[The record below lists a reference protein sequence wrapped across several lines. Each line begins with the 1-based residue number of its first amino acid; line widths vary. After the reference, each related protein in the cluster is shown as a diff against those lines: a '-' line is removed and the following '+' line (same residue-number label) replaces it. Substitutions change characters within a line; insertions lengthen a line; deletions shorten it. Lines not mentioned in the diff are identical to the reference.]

1 MAPAAASL
9 GSSDLQALQLDVL
22 QRSQELPSLDDL
34 TGVDDQSKA
43 LAAVALVFCVLT
55 LVPSPVETVPLAQNA
70 NPFAF

>member
-1 MAPAAASL
+1 MPPCHVS
-9 GSSDLQALQLDVL
+9 QLFFGLIIIFL

-34 TGVDDQSKA
+34 TGVDNNSKA

-55 LVPSPVETVPLAQNA
+55 LCPSPVETVPLAQNA